1 MKSAVARAAIEL
13 PNTVCQAEAI
23 GVELARARIIV
34 RGVVQGV
41 GFRPFI
47 YRLANDYELKGW
59 VLNSTEGVVI
69 EVEGLTNRLQE
80 FIADITLQ
88 APPLA
93 VIEGVESS
101 TLPPVGYQSF
111 IIQASQEQEDKFV
124 LISPDI
130 CLCPDCLRELF
141 DPSDRRYRY
150 PFINCTNCGPRFT
163 IIKDIP
169 YDRPK
174 TTMAAFQM
182 CPDCEEE
189 YHNPND
195 RRFHAQPD
203 ACPTCGPRVWLVKGR
218 TTGDSFAKG
227 DDAITEARHLLNR
240 GAIVAV
246 KGLGGF
252 HLACDAT
259 NSAAISLLQERKGRV
274 NKAFA
279 IMSLDC
285 RVVER
290 YCHVSDEE
298 RQLLESPQ
306 RPIVLLRRKTES
318 PISALVAP
326 NNNNLGVMLPY
337 TPLHYLLLERR
348 GDETDTPA
356 LVMTS
361 GNMSEE
367 PIAIGNEEALERLGT
382 LADAFLLHDRDIYVR
397 CDDTV
402 TRVFDGKEA
411 IIRRSRGYVPFPVR
425 LNFEMKQI
433 LACGAELKNTFCLTR
448 DNYAFLSQHIGDME
462 NLETL
467 DTFESGLEHF
477 KRLFRVLPEVIAYDL
492 HPEYLATKYTLE
504 LKRNGAEQLPSGVQF
519 VPVQHH
525 HAHIASCLAENGVME
540 PVIGVAFDGT
550 GYGED
555 GQIWGGEFLVGDF
568 QHFKRRA
575 YLKYVVLPGGEAAIR
590 KPYRMALSYLFNLPT
605 ALTSGLNLFDRTD
618 PGELQIIRRQ
628 IERRINSP
636 LTSSC
641 GRLFDAVSSLLGICD
656 VITYEGQA
664 AIELEML
671 AEEGVEDG
679 YHWPL
684 PRGKFPIIIDAKP
697 VLGDIIRDLK
707 AAVPITVISAKF
719 HNAVAEMV
727 SGVCCL
733 IRERDG
739 LSKVAL
745 SGGVFQN
752 LRLLRRTLSHLRR
765 KGFETYIH
773 HQVPCNDGGIALGQ
787 AVIANAKVTSPK
799 LRRRSYVLSG
809 AG

>member
-1 MKSAVARAAIEL
+1 MES
-13 PNTVCQAEAI
+13 TVDKAEVGSPITICQGEEI
-23 GVELARARIIV
+23 KVELARARIVV
-34 RGVVQGV
+34 RGIVQGV

-47 YRLANDYELKGW
+47 YRLANDHELKGW

-69 EVEGLTNRLQE
+69 EVEGPAKRLEE
-80 FIADITLQ
+80 FIADIPLK

-93 VIEGVESS
+93 VIERLESNL
-101 TLPPVGYQSF
+101 LPPVGYQSF

-130 CLCPDCLRELF
+130 CICPDCLKELF
-141 DPSDRRYRY
+141 DPQDRRYRY

-174 TTMAAFQM
+174 TTMATFRM
-182 CPDCEEE
+182 CPGCEEE
-189 YHNPND
+189 YHNPNN
-195 RRFHAQPD
+195 RRFHAQPN
-203 ACPTCGPRVWLVKGR
+203 ACPDCGPRVWLVNGKQAVGSLSEGEEAIM
-218 TTGDSFAKG
+218 TT
-227 DDAITEARHLLNR
+227 RHLLSR
-240 GAIVAV
+240 GAIIAV

-259 NSAAISLLQERKGRV
+259 SSAAVSLLRERKHRV
-274 NKAFA
+274 NKPFA
-279 IMSLDC
+279 VMSLDC
-285 RVVER
+285 QAVAR
-290 YCHVSDEE
+290 YCYVSDAE

-306 RPIVLLRRKTES
+306 RPIVLLRRKAGS

-326 NNNNLGVMLPY
+326 NNSYLGVMLPY
-337 TPLHYLLLERR
+337 TPIHYLLLEQR
-348 GDETDTPA
+348 GEETDALA

-367 PIAIGNEEALERLGT
+367 PIAIGNEEALERLGM
-382 LADAFLLHDRDIYVR
+382 LADAFLLHDRDIHIR
-397 CDDTV
+397 CDDSV

-411 IIRRSRGYVPFPVR
+411 IIRRSRGYAPFPVR
-425 LNFEMKQI
+425 LNFDMRQV
-433 LACGAELKNTFCLTR
+433 LAFGGELKNTFCVTK

-467 DTFESGLEHF
+467 SSFESGIEHF
-477 KRLFRVLPEVIAYDL
+477 KRLFRVSPEVIAYDP
-492 HPEYLATKYTLE
+492 HPEYLTTKYAARLQRE
-504 LKRNGAEQLPSGVQF
+504 GIEGSSAGMQF

-525 HAHIASCLAENGVME
+525 HAHIASCLAENGVE
-540 PVIGVAFDGT
+540 GPVIGVAFDGA

-555 GQIWGGEFLVGDF
+555 GQIWGGEFLVSDF
-568 QHFKRRA
+568 QHFERRA
-575 YLKYVVLPGGEAAIR
+575 HLKYVVLPGGEAAIR
-590 KPYRMALSYLFNLPT
+590 RPYRMAVSHLYNLPSP
-605 ALTSGLNLFDRTD
+605 LTNGLALFDRVD
-618 PGELQIIRRQ
+618 PVELQVIRRQ

-671 AEEGVEDG
+671 ADESLEDG
-679 YHWPL
+679 YSWPL
-684 PRGKFPIIIDAKP
+684 PRGKFPIPIDAEP
-697 VLGDIIRDLK
+697 ILSNIIQDLR
-707 AAVPITVISAKF
+707 AGVPTAIISAKF
-719 HNAVAEMV
+719 HNAVAGMV
-727 SGVCCL
+727 SAVCCL

-739 LSKVAL
+739 LNKVAL

-752 LRLLRRTLSHLRR
+752 LYLLKRTLSHLQR
-765 KGFETYIH
+765 KGFQTYIH

-787 AVIANAKVTSPK
+787 AVVANAKVASSE
-799 LRRRSYVLSG
+799 LRRSTYVFSG